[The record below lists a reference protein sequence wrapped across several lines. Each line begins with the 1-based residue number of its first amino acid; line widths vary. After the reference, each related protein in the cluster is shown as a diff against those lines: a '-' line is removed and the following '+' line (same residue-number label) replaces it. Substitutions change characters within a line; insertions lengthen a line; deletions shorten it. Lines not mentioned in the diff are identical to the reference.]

1 MFWLQ
6 EQLSK
11 AEEGRK
17 FIIIQHVYA
26 GARYKNHPMWNSYP
40 NRVYFELL
48 EKHKNKIIME
58 VGGHD
63 HFTSMRYHTEKNI
76 MDVDQS
82 TSDTSLFH
90 NILINPSVTP
100 WYKHNPG
107 ISAIDINDETL
118 IPFNYTA
125 SYLNLD
131 ATIGQTQRTPYS
143 QLQWRDV
150 DYNQLYGLDELTPQ
164 GIHKLRIRLQNNR
177 ELQ

>member
-1 MFWLQ
+1 MDWLKR
-6 EQLSK
+6 QLRESSD
-11 AEEGRK
+11 RK
-17 FIIIQHVYA
+17 FIILNSVYA
-26 GARYKNHPMWNSYP
+26 GVRYQTFSLWNDYA
-40 NRVYFELL
+40 NQIYFELL
-48 EKHKNKIIME
+48 RSHRDKIIIE
-58 VGGHD
+58 LAGHD

-82 TSDTSLFH
+82 TPDTSLFH

-131 ATIGQTQRTPYS
+131 ATIGKTQRTPYS
-143 QLQWRDV
+143 QL
-150 DYNQLYGLDELTPQ
+150 
-164 GIHKLRIRLQNNR
+164 
-177 ELQ
+177 